1 MRRFEVYDVAS
12 EVRVLVALWILRRF
26 MDIPY
31 LKRSRTISIL
41 ILANCVQSRP
51 TT

>member
-1 MRRFEVYDVAS
+1 MRRFELYDVAS
-12 EVRVLVALWILRRF
+12 EMRVLAALWILRRF
-26 MDIPY
+26 MDIHY